1 MGLPEIPKP
10 KDEVP
15 VAPSDDEPLL
25 TIDTDNKEITMSRQ
39 DTMKM
44 RKMNAEISG
53 RNELKAKQR
62 LLYAKELK
70 KFANLEVERKEC
82 RSNLLEAL
90 DYENLIDLDEAMKE
104 AAALGLEGKNRDKT
118 GAWRCRELKEAYRLR
133 PGIEQRQKNAA
144 RLRTIRTKKAKDA
157 SEERA
162 IRHEEYLMKEEKT
175 RKYRVGAD
183 LVGKD
188 RFHNRYWMFSWNPEV
203 LYVEYVSSSGANGT
217 CTGTAS
223 SGRYVLYML
232 VVLVVSLP
240 GQHYEHTCSD
250 HFGG

>member
-44 RKMNAEISG
+44 RKVLTERGGVGCWLGVVGCWLTLFLVVFCVVAILGSYLVHTWFILGSSFLHISICFIVVLVHLFLTPLPIAHSIFLVSRFNHPHRRLQTPPQMNAEISG

-104 AAALGLEGKNRDKT
+104 AAALGLEGKNR
-118 GAWRCRELKEAYRLR
+118 
-133 PGIEQRQKNAA
+133 
-144 RLRTIRTKKAKDA
+144 
-157 SEERA
+157 
-162 IRHEEYLMKEEKT
+162 
-175 RKYRVGAD
+175 
-183 LVGKD
+183 
-188 RFHNRYWMFSWNPEV
+188 
-203 LYVEYVSSSGANGT
+203 
-217 CTGTAS
+217 
-223 SGRYVLYML
+223 
-232 VVLVVSLP
+232 
-240 GQHYEHTCSD
+240 
-250 HFGG
+250 